1 MSHEGQT
8 GRDIDADPYKLKQ
21 RMGRDASTISEL
33 KASHASKPLNAQE
46 RVERAFS
53 GLRDLD
59 PLFSRII
66 AEHNRH
72 ELTDRALGNIV
83 AINEGWDYD
92 EGDNEGGV
100 MVRPL
105 GDNPHDSG
113 SEKLALPT
121 AA

>member
-8 GRDIDADPYKLKQ
+8 ARDIDADPFKLKQ
-21 RMGRDASTISEL
+21 RMGRDAPKISEL
-33 KASHASKPLNAQE
+33 KASHASKPLNPQE
-46 RVERAFS
+46 RVEQVFG
-53 GLRDLD
+53 GLRDLE
-59 PLFSRII
+59 PLFNRII

-72 ELTDRALGNIV
+72 ELTGRALGNTV
-83 AINEGWDYD
+83 AINEGWNYD